1 MLPRLGRDPEPWIRS
16 EVYNTELE
24 LANAAPQAARE
35 RYTDWL
41 QKMMRV
47 DPPAAQQGASIDE
60 FLKSQSSTSGAT
72 KP

>member
-1 MLPRLGRDPEPWIRS
+1 
-16 EVYNTELE
+16 VYSTELQ
-24 LANAAPQAARE
+24 LANAAPQVARE

-47 DPPAAQQGASIDE
+47 DPPAAQQGASIEE
-60 FLKSQSSTSGAT
+60 FLKSQSSASGAT

>member
-1 MLPRLGRDPEPWIRS
+1 
-16 EVYNTELE
+16 VYSTELQ

-35 RYTDWL
+35 RYVDWL

-47 DPPAAQQGASIDE
+47 DPPGAQQGSSIVD
-60 FLKSQSSTSGAT
+60 FLKSQSTASGTA